1 MKKQK
6 GGSGQNRKRIADEI
20 LVHIGRWVLVVFLL
34 VAVVSILMVRQEIAS
49 AKETELMLESHAAA
63 NQAAG
68 YFGKYLTASRQLS
81 VDPEI
86 RRVLS
91 GTGPEDNILQT
102 DGTGEVVQYLME
114 AVEIDKE
121 NVLSIWIADLDASV
135 LTQSDGFTTDDDWDV
150 TTRVWYPYI
159 EAGEAV
165 LTEPF
170 VDPSTGGLIIS
181 AVSPVFD
188 METGRV
194 LGATGVDITMDHV
207 SSVMSGYKI
216 GNNGYVVL
224 LAADG
229 TVIYHP
235 VEERIQGNIADMN
248 ISDEVTEAVLS
259 GTEKFLKY
267 KSDNT
272 TKYGVMKLAGDTGYV
287 VLSTLP
293 FSEFYSHLIYMII
306 ILIAIFVAGLVVIV
320 ISIRRSAAG
329 LTRPILELNQTA
341 QQLAA
346 GDLDVQ
352 LQITS
357 EDEIGEL
364 GASIGETV
372 RRLKEYIVYI
382 DETADVLSLMSK
394 GKLEIDLK
402 NDYVG
407 EFQKLKEALL
417 NISASMHEVIEAISE
432 SAEQVSVGASELSN
446 ASQVLAEG
454 AESQAAAVQQ
464 LSATTTAVTEQ
475 VQDSRKSAEL
485 SAQATSEVTHM
496 IQENQ
501 DKMQLMVEAMGKIHE
516 TSQQVVGIIQTI
528 EEIADQTNLLSL
540 NASIEA
546 ARAGE
551 AGRGFAVVAD
561 EIGKLALE
569 SSKAANMTRDLIGIS
584 MEEINKGNGIAN
596 GVMGS
601 LEESVR
607 AVDHV
612 NELIKKT
619 AENAVTQAGN
629 IELIQKGVEEI
640 TQGVQD
646 NSAAAEQT
654 SATSQELAA
663 QALTLNEM
671 LQKFDLGKN

>member
-150 TTRVWYPYI
+150 TTRVWYPHI

-188 METGRV
+188 TETGRV

-293 FSEFYSHLIYMII
+293 FSEFYSNLIYMII

-341 QQLAA
+341 QQ
-346 GDLDVQ
+346 
-352 LQITS
+352 
-357 EDEIGEL
+357 
-364 GASIGETV
+364 SILYT
-372 RRLKEYIVYI
+372 
-382 DETADVLSLMSK
+382 
-394 GKLEIDLK
+394 
-402 NDYVG
+402 
-407 EFQKLKEALL
+407 
-417 NISASMHEVIEAISE
+417 
-432 SAEQVSVGASELSN
+432 
-446 ASQVLAEG
+446 
-454 AESQAAAVQQ
+454 
-464 LSATTTAVTEQ
+464 
-475 VQDSRKSAEL
+475 
-485 SAQATSEVTHM
+485 
-496 IQENQ
+496 
-501 DKMQLMVEAMGKIHE
+501 
-516 TSQQVVGIIQTI
+516 
-528 EEIADQTNLLSL
+528 
-540 NASIEA
+540 
-546 ARAGE
+546 
-551 AGRGFAVVAD
+551 
-561 EIGKLALE
+561 
-569 SSKAANMTRDLIGIS
+569 
-584 MEEINKGNGIAN
+584 
-596 GVMGS
+596 
-601 LEESVR
+601 
-607 AVDHV
+607 
-612 NELIKKT
+612 
-619 AENAVTQAGN
+619 
-629 IELIQKGVEEI
+629 
-640 TQGVQD
+640 
-646 NSAAAEQT
+646 
-654 SATSQELAA
+654 
-663 QALTLNEM
+663 
-671 LQKFDLGKN
+671 